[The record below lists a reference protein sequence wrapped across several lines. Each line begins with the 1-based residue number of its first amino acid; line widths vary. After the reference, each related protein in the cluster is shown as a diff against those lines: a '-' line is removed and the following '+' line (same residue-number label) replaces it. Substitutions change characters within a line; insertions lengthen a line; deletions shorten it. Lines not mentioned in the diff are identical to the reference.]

1 MFEFYCKQQQGLNP
15 KSTFDNIN
23 HKCKTMNLGKFMTFA
38 LASNIV
44 HSREKAYSEAKLD
57 KGQIV
62 SAFKKAAKG
71 SREIE
76 LHTFLH
82 ILE

>member
-1 MFEFYCKQQQGLNP
+1 
-15 KSTFDNIN
+15 
-23 HKCKTMNLGKFMTFA
+23 MTFA